1 MRRAAS
7 LALAGTLLLAAC
19 NHVPSRDASA
29 DRPPL
34 PAAWRTSLGP
44 TAELQRDWWSRFGDP
59 VLTSLVEAALAG
71 NLDVATAAA
80 RVREA
85 RAQEALARSQQVP
98 SLDFAYG
105 SSRSRTL
112 NPLGGATVA
121 TTHQPVFQA
130 AYEADLFGRIAEQ
143 VEAARATSGA
153 SEAGRESAVLS
164 VAAATDSGYI
174 TLRALDGRL
183 EALEATVA
191 ARGEAVRIARERADV
206 GYTSDLELR
215 QAEAEYRNAAQ
226 QVPQLR
232 LAIERQEHALALLT
246 GTPPRTIPR
255 GLALGRLA
263 TPAIPDGLPSDLL
276 RRRPDIAQAEFTLVA
291 ADASLASAR
300 AQFLPS
306 LRLTASLGDLIVSSV
321 PDPVRIW
328 SLGASVLAPIFNGGR
343 IQAQVDTAAARR
355 DQAAFGYQRVVLT
368 ALREVEDNLSAVV
381 RTREQRVHLEA
392 QRTAL
397 ADALFHAARRYR
409 EGYSSYLEQLDAQRG
424 VLAADLAL
432 VQARSDELSALV
444 ALSQAMGGGWT
455 GPEPATRG
463 STKPAAR

>member
-7 LALAGTLLLAAC
+7 LVLAGTLLLAAC
-19 NHVPSRDASA
+19 SHVPSRDASA
-29 DRPPL
+29 ERPPV

-59 VLTSLVEAALAG
+59 VLTSLVEAALTSSPD
-71 NLDVATAAA
+71 LATAAA

-85 RAQEALARSQQVP
+85 RAQEALARSQQLP
-98 SLDFAYG
+98 SFDFAYG

-112 NPLGGATVA
+112 NPLGLPAVT

-130 AYEADLFGRIAEQ
+130 AYEADLFGRIGEQ
-143 VEAARATSGA
+143 VEAARATTQAG
-153 SEAGRESAVLS
+153 EAARESAVLS
-164 VAAATDSGYI
+164 VAAATASGYI
-174 TLRALDGRL
+174 TLRALDSRL
-183 EALEATVA
+183 AILDATVA
-191 ARGEAVRIARERADV
+191 ARREGVRFARERAEV
-206 GYTSDLELR
+206 GYTSDLERR
-215 QAEAEYRNAAQ
+215 QAEAEYESAAQ

-246 GTPPRTIPR
+246 GTPPRTIAR

-306 LRLTASLGDLIVSSV
+306 LRLTASVGDLIVSSV

-328 SLGASVLAPIFNGGR
+328 NLGASVLAPIFNGGR

-355 DQAAFGYQRVVLT
+355 EQAAFGYQRVVLT

-392 QRTAL
+392 QRAAL
-397 ADALFHAARRYR
+397 ADALLHAERRYR

-424 VLAADLAL
+424 VLAAELAL
-432 VQARSDELSALV
+432 VQAHADELNALV
-444 ALSQAMGGGWT
+444 ALSQAMGGGWN
-455 GPEPATRG
+455 E
-463 STKPAAR
+463 